1 MIMTINVE
9 PDSRT
14 LSSSVD
20 HGKAITWENLSFV
33 IWDWLTLLQPETGL
47 DAHASLCTAIWT
59 PCYPVYTLLSMRGS
73 RIFRQGGGGCPG
85 QSDKKSHDNVFLVLS
100 LFYWS
105 QMVNFEEN
113 YHFQGSRGGPTFS
126 RGGGGGP
133 TFSKGVQLL
142 IPYRNPYNLWFS
154 GGSGPPDPLWIR
166 TCYLDQQEIAFIRL
180 VVVGWYFSVLF
191 KFW

>member
-1 MIMTINVE
+1 MLNQIPVLCHLQ
-9 PDSRT
+9 S
-14 LSSSVD
+14 LD

-33 IWDWLTLLQPETGL
+33 IWGWLTLLQPETGL
-47 DAHASLCTAIWT
+47 DAHVCLCTAIWK
-59 PCYPVYTLLSMRGS
+59 PCYLVYTLLSMRGS
-73 RIFRQGGGGCPG
+73 RIFHQGGGGPG
-85 QSDKKSHDNVFLVLS
+85 QSDKKSPDNDFFLVVS

-126 RGGGGGP
+126 RGSNCLYP
-133 TFSKGVQLL
+133 IETHITCDF
-142 IPYRNPYNLWFS
+142 PE
-154 GGSGPPDPLWIR
+154 GSDPLTPLWIG
-166 TCYLDQQEIAFIRL
+166 TCYLDQQEIAL

>member
-1 MIMTINVE
+1 MKMAINVE

-14 LSSSVD
+14 LSSSVAWPWKSHYTRKSVFRD
-20 HGKAITWENLSFV
+20 LRLTDSF
-33 IWDWLTLLQPETGL
+33 TATGL

-59 PCYPVYTLLSMRGS
+59 PCYPMYTLLSMCGS
-73 RIFRQGGGGCPG
+73 RIFRQGGGVRVNLT
-85 QSDKKSHDNVFLVLS
+85 KALTTFFLALS

-113 YHFQGSRGGPTFS
+113 YHFSRFQRGSNIFQ
-126 RGGGGGP
+126 GGP

-154 GGSGPPDPLWIR
+154 REVRTPWPPSGSALAISISR
-166 TCYLDQQEIAFIRL
+166 R
-180 VVVGWYFSVLF
+180 
-191 KFW
+191 